1 MKKSKIIKA
10 IAAVATFATVFTTSF
25 SSIASAYSLSMANA
39 TTINS
44 DADYNNA
51 LKVNIDND
59 GNLTYSEPASAST
72 SPISSSAATGDWGD
86 TKYDENRD
94 FSWDNATVYFVMT
107 DRFVNGDESNDHSY
121 DRGKDGSGNVVSD
134 YATREGYFHGG
145 DLQGLKTKVD
155 DGYFDNLGVNAI
167 WITAPYE
174 QIHGAMCAKSNNGF
188 KHYAYHGYY
197 TLDYTEMDANM
208 GTAEDL
214 KDFITAAHSHG
225 IRVIFDIV
233 MNHAGYANAIDGQ
246 TYGYGN
252 VTDDKLKNIYY
263 GIEEKNLNWF
273 YDYEN
278 EASKEGK
285 SGLLDTT
292 TAGKWTTNW
301 WGPKWVRMLK
311 ERFPGYE
318 PNGEENSG
326 NEETYLVDGLPDFLT
341 ESTGDPGIPPLMEIK
356 WNKESTSKLATEKS
370 ELDSFFSSYG
380 IDKSVTG
387 YLCKWLTDWVRE
399 YGVDGFRC
407 DTAKHVNVTE
417 WGKLKKAGS
426 QALKEWRENNPDE
439 PGADWTDDFW
449 MTGEAWDHN
458 VGAGKDKYF
467 TTGGFYSMINF
478 GFQGNEGTSGSAA
491 IKFWKGYADAI
502 NKVDNFT
509 QLNYISS
516 HDTALSSADRIKSGT
531 MLLLSPGEAQIYYG
545 DETSRPGDGTG
556 SKQPTRSNMNWGSLN
571 KDVLAHWQKLG
582 QFRANHLAVGAGT
595 QTTIDDVTC
604 GRTYTDKN
612 GKTDKVVISLQT
624 GTCKVNVKGFLDN
637 ESGVSEVR
645 DAYTGETYSVDGDTV
660 TVNAGANGVILL
672 EDTGS
677 TVKKASV
684 SASKSAGDY
693 YEEDG
698 TFDVTFTVKNAISAT
713 YTVDG
718 GKEQTVDLTDGAGT
732 AKVQVGK
739 DAVIGDSKT
748 IDFTLTYKDA
758 DDKTQTIEKSFT
770 YTKAET
776 PVIKNLIIH
785 FKDDSWNAS
794 TVAAWVY
801 NSDKLNI
808 CENQV
813 WPGDN
818 LVKGDDGWYT
828 IEYKTTDPF
837 MVILSGGTGRSTPDG
852 EDPTPIQGEN
862 WYYNGKW
869 YTSDPTAPVKPT
881 ISSFKADKTSCKLGE
896 TITFTT
902 KATGESDLTYS
913 YTVNGKEV
921 EGATDSTFEFTPDKA
936 GTYKVAVTVKD
947 ADGVTATSNNVSVKV
962 VEDEV
967 VDPPVDPPVDDS
979 FTVTLKTDPTTSTQK
994 VGTKITLSAVTSVD
1008 GDYTY
1013 TYYVNDE
1020 EVGTGKEFVWTP
1032 DKEGTY
1038 EVYVEAK
1045 NAKNKTVE
1053 SDVKTFKIV
1062 QKDSEITEEKLNG
1075 VKLTADVKSPQVAG
1089 NKITFTATPDGGSNN
1104 IQYTF
1109 LINDVEVNNT
1119 GNVYS
1124 WTPDKKGKYV
1134 IVVEASDGDITVTDQ
1149 LVYTISK
1156 AQTNKFTLTMNTKGS
1171 ITEGAL
1177 IDITASVQNANGD
1190 VTYSYYVKDSNG
1202 KVVDKLVEVADETVE
1217 LGEGLK
1223 AGTYTVVVEAV
1234 DEDGNT
1240 ASQTS
1245 TVNITKK
1252 GGSSEEEGT
1261 FDGSNLLLMLAL
1273 CGAAS
1278 LMMKNEIK
1286 RKAN

>member
-25 SSIASAYSLSMANA
+25 SSIASAYSVNKANIA
-39 TTINS
+39 TNS
-44 DADYNNA
+44 SDSDVDYSNA

-59 GNLTYSEPASAST
+59 GGLTYSEPTSASN
-72 SPISSSAATGDWGD
+72 SPISTSAATGEWGD
-86 TKYDENRD
+86 VSYNKDRD

-107 DRFVNGDESNDHSY
+107 DRFVNGDENNDHSY
-121 DRGKDGSGNVVSD
+121 GRGKDGSGTVVSD

-145 DLQGLKTKVD
+145 DLQGLKSKVD

-174 QIHGAMCAKSNNGF
+174 QIHGALCAKSNNGF

-233 MNHAGYANAIDGQ
+233 MNHAGYANAIDGK

-252 VTDDKLKNIYY
+252 VTDEKLNNIYY
-263 GIEEKNLNWF
+263 GIEEKNLDWY

-278 EASKEGK
+278 EAGKQSKEGI
-285 SGLLDTT
+285 LDTT

-301 WGPKWVRMLK
+301 WGPKWVRMFK
-311 ERFPGYE
+311 DRFPGYE
-318 PNGEENSG
+318 PSAGENTG

-356 WNKESTSKLATEKS
+356 WNKESTSKLSTEKS
-370 ELDSFFSSYG
+370 ELDSFFSSYD

-426 QALKEWRENNPDE
+426 QALKEWRENNPNE
-439 PGADWTDDFW
+439 PGADWDEDFW
-449 MTGEAWDHN
+449 MTGEAWDHK

-478 GFQGNEGTSGSAA
+478 GFQGNEGKSGSDA
-491 IKFWKGYADAI
+491 ISFWQGYADAI

-516 HDTALSSADRIKSGT
+516 HDTALSGADRIKSGT

-556 SKQPTRSNMNWGSLN
+556 SKQPTRSNMNWGSIN
-571 KDVLAHWQKLG
+571 KEVLAHWQKLG

-637 ESGVSEVR
+637 KSEVYEVR
-645 DAYTGETYSVDGDTV
+645 DAYTGEIYPVDGDTV
-660 TVNAGANGVILL
+660 TVNAGSNGVILL

-677 TVKKASV
+677 KVKRATV

-698 TFDVTFTVKNAISAT
+698 AFDVTFSVKNAISAT

-718 GKEQTVDLTDGAGT
+718 GDEQTVELTDGEGT
-732 AKVQVGK
+732 AKVKVGEN
-739 DAVIGDSKT
+739 AVIGDSKT

-776 PVIKNLIIH
+776 PVIKNLIVH
-785 FKDDSWNAS
+785 FQDDSWNAS
-794 TVAAWVY
+794 TVSAWVY
-801 NSDKLNI
+801 NSEK
-808 CENQV
+808 ENLCTNKV
-813 WPGDN
+813 WPGDA
-818 LVKGDDGWYT
+818 LTKGDDGWFT
-828 IEYKTTDPF
+828 IEYDTKDAY

-852 EDPTPIQGEN
+852 QDPTPIQGEN

-921 EGATDSTFEFTPDKA
+921 EGATDSTFEFTPEEA
-936 GTYKVAVTVKD
+936 GTYKVTVTVKD
-947 ADGVTATSNNVSVKV
+947 ADGNETKSNNVSVR
-962 VEDEV
+962 VEDGTI
-967 VDPPVDPPVDDS
+967 DPPDDS
-979 FTVTLKTDPTTSTQK
+979 FTVTLKTDPTTLTQK
-994 VGTKITLSAVTSVD
+994 EGTKITLSAVTSVK

-1013 TYYVNDE
+1013 TYYVDDE
-1020 EVGTGKEFVWTP
+1020 EVGTGEEFVWTP
-1032 DKEGTY
+1032 NKEGTY

-1045 NAKNKTVE
+1045 NANNKVAD
-1053 SDVKTFKIV
+1053 SAVKTFKIV
-1062 QKDSEITEEKLNG
+1062 AKDSEIVEEKLNG
-1075 VKLTADVKSPQVAG
+1075 VELTADVKSPQAA
-1089 NKITFTATPDGGSNN
+1089 NSTITFTAIPDGGSND

-1109 LINDVEVNNT
+1109 IVNGVEVESD
-1119 GNVYS
+1119 GNICP
-1124 WTPDKKGKYV
+1124 WTPKEAGKYL
-1134 IVVEASDGDITVTDQ
+1134 IEVEASDGDIIVTDQ
-1149 LVYTISK
+1149 LIYNISK
-1156 AQTNKFTLTMNTKGS
+1156 AQGNKFTLTIDTESS
-1171 ITEGAL
+1171 ITEGTL
-1177 IDITASVQNANGD
+1177 INVKTSVKNENGE

-1202 KVVDKLVEVADETVE
+1202 EVVDELENTNDTTAKLGKD
-1217 LGEGLK
+1217 LK
-1223 AGTYTVVVEAV
+1223 AGTYKVIVKAEDEEGNSTEQTTTVKVTE
-1234 DEDGNT
+1234 
-1240 ASQTS
+1240 
-1245 TVNITKK
+1245 K
-1252 GGSSEEEGT
+1252 GGSSGEEQET
-1261 FDGSNLLLMLAL
+1261 FDGSNLLLMLSL
-1273 CGAAS
+1273 FGLAS
-1278 LMMKNEIK
+1278 VMMVKEVR
-1286 RKAN
+1286 RKLN

>member
-44 DADYNNA
+44 NVDYNNA
-51 LKVNIDND
+51 LKVNIDDD
-59 GNLTYSEPASAST
+59 GNLTYSEPVSAST
-72 SPISSSAATGDWGD
+72 SPISSSVATGDWGD

-94 FSWDNATVYFVMT
+94 FSWDDATVYFVMT
-107 DRFVNGDESNDHSY
+107 DRFVNGEEDNDHSY
-121 DRGKDGSGNVVSD
+121 GRSVGEVDADK
-134 YATREGYFHGG
+134 YATRVGTFHGG
-145 DLQGLKTKVD
+145 DLKGLKSKID

-167 WITAPYE
+167 WLTAPYE
-174 QIHGAMCAKSNNGF
+174 QVHGALCASGGF

-197 TLDYTEMDANM
+197 ALDYTNVDANM
-208 GTAEDL
+208 GTAEEL
-214 KDFITAAHSHG
+214 KEFITTAHEHG
-225 IRVIFDIV
+225 IRVVFDVV
-233 MNHAGYANAIDGQ
+233 MNHAGYPEPVTANEYGFGALADDWKK
-246 TYGYGN
+246 TYYETSETQYNWNWDYDVYNSENGN
-252 VTDDKLKNIYY
+252 HGMLKYDADWKTNYWTDESGNDWLNLMGSRFKGFTGEEGDSIDKL
-263 GIEEKNLNWF
+263 
-273 YDYEN
+273 
-278 EASKEGK
+278 SQ
-285 SGLLDTT
+285 
-292 TAGKWTTNW
+292 
-301 WGPKWVRMLK
+301 
-311 ERFPGYE
+311 
-318 PNGEENSG
+318 
-326 NEETYLVDGLPDFLT
+326 GLPDFYT
-341 ESTGDPGIPPLMEIK
+341 ESSTAVGLPQLYINK
-356 WNKESTSKLATEKS
+356 WKKEGNYDTKVEWINSYFEKS
-370 ELDSFFSSYG
+370 G
-380 IDKSVTG
+380 QARTVRN
-387 YLCKWLTDWVRE
+387 YLVCFLSQWVRE

-407 DTAKHVNVTE
+407 DTAKHVSTE
-417 WGKLKKAGS
+417 TWATLKTACKD
-426 QALKEWRENNPDE
+426 ALKEWRKNNPNE

-449 MTGEAWDHN
+449 MTGEHFDYKMGN
-458 VGAGKDKYF
+458 LQGDTNSYFGSGAFD
-467 TTGGFYSMINF
+467 SMINF
-478 GFQGNEGTSGSAA
+478 EFQGIASCSGNAA
-491 IKFWKGYADAI
+491 IKQWQTYADNI
-502 NKVDNFT
+502 NSNSTKN
-509 QLNYISS
+509 LLSYISS
-516 HDTALSSADRIKSGT
+516 HDKSLSGVNRITSGT
-531 MLLLSPGEAQIYYG
+531 MLLLSPGGSQIYYG
-545 DETSRPGDGTG
+545 DETSRPAG
-556 SKQPTRSNMNWGSLN
+556 SGPDTHPTRSNMNWESLN

-582 QFRANHLAVGAGT
+582 QFRANHLAVGAGK
-595 QTTIDDVTC
+595 QTTIDDLTC

-612 GKTDKVVISLQT
+612 GKTDNVVISLQT
-624 GTCKVNVKGFLDN
+624 GTCTVNVKGFLDN

-645 DAYTGETYSVDGDTV
+645 DAYTGEVYSVDGDTV

-684 SASKSAGDY
+684 SASKAAGDY

-698 TFDVTFTVKNAISAT
+698 TFDVTFSVKNAISAT

-718 GKEQTVDLTDGAGT
+718 GDEQTVDLTEGAGT
-732 AKVQVGK
+732 ATVQVGK

-794 TVAAWVY
+794 TVSAWVY

-808 CENQV
+808 CKNKV
-813 WPGDN
+813 WPGDA
-818 LVKGDDGWYT
+818 LTKGDDGWYT
-828 IEYKTTDPF
+828 TEYDTTDPF

-869 YTSDPTAPVKPT
+869 YTSDPTAPAKPT

-921 EGATDSTFEFTPDKA
+921 EGATDSTFEFTADKA

-962 VEDEV
+962 VEDGV
-967 VDPPVDPPVDDS
+967 IDPPDDS
-979 FTVTLKTDPTTSTQK
+979 FTVTLKTDPTTLTQK

-1008 GDYTY
+1008 GEYTY
-1013 TYYVNDE
+1013 TYYVDDK
-1020 EVGTGKEFVWTP
+1020 EVGTGEEFVWTP

-1045 NAKNKTVE
+1045 NANNKVE
-1053 SDVKTFKIV
+1053 NSKIKTFKIV
-1062 QKDSEITEEKLNG
+1062 SKGSEITEEKLKG
-1075 VKLTADVKSPQVAG
+1075 VKLTANVKSPQVAG
-1089 NKITFTATPDGGSNN
+1089 NKITFTATPDGGSND

-1109 LINDVEVNNT
+1109 LINDVKVKNT

-1124 WTPDKKGKYV
+1124 WTPDKEGKYV

-1177 IDITASVQNANGD
+1177 IDITASVKNANGD

-1261 FDGSNLLLMLAL
+1261 FDGSNLLLMLTL
-1273 CGAAS
+1273 CGVAS
-1278 LMMKNEIK
+1278 LMMKKEIK